1 MKVYIIRH
9 GESETNK
16 NSLWT
21 GWTDAH
27 LTELG
32 KKQAQS
38 IAGLLKTDFDKIFS
52 SDLIRAKETA
62 ENAIERCHYETSPL
76 LREINVGTL
85 AMSPISLISPEQ
97 KDDISKNGYVSFEG
111 ESQEEFKKRVTDFK
125 KKLEEL
131 NCENVAVFTHNNWL
145 RTFFNEALSIKVPRG
160 KVICKNCTVAIFEY
174 ENNEWKLYSWI
185 NSN

>member
-9 GESETNK
+9 GESEANFK
-16 NSLWT
+16 GVWT
-21 GWTDAH
+21 GWSDVP

-32 KKQAQS
+32 KKQAQA
-38 IAGLLKTDFDKIFS
+38 IAPLLKTDFDKIFS

-62 ENAIERCHYETSPL
+62 ENAIEKCHYETTPL

-85 AMSPISLISPEQ
+85 ANKTLPVLSPEQ
-97 KDDISKNGYVSFEG
+97 KANINENGYEMFAG
-111 ESQEEFKKRVTDFK
+111 ESKTEFINRVTDFK
-125 KKLEEL
+125 KKLENL
-131 NCENVAVFTHNNWL
+131 NCENVAVFTHNGWL
-145 RTFFNEALSIKVPRG
+145 RTFLDEVLGLNVPW
-160 KVICKNCTVAIFEY
+160 KKITCKNCTVAIFEY